1 MLLAEVWTQ
10 QSDGLKT
17 KLKTSAGRTKE
28 AKQKEAMEQE
38 ATHKEATDR
47 VLLPVPTL
55 GTGLP
60 SVRVTPLT

>member
-28 AKQKEAMEQE
+28 AKKKEAMEKE
-38 ATHKEATDR
+38 AKQKEATDR
-47 VLLPVPTL
+47 VLLPVPTF

-60 SVRVTPLT
+60 SVGVTPLS

>member
-1 MLLAEVWTQ
+1 MLLAEVKPQ
-10 QSDGLKT
+10 QSDGLKKST
-17 KLKTSAGRTKE
+17 GRTKE
-28 AKQKEAMEQE
+28 AMEKD
-38 ATHKEATDR
+38 ATQKEATDR